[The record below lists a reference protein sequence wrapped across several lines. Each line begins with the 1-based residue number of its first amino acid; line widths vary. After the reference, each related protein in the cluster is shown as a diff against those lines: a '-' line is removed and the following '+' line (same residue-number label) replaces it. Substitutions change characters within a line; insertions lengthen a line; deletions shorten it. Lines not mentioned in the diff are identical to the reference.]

1 MLKFKNMKR
10 IDSEHYKICLINNS
24 NLQNKIDNLIKE
36 TFDSYC
42 KKKKIYYND
51 DDVKMD
57 DFNEAYTLSLNSLF
71 KEVNDW

>member
-1 MLKFKNMKR
+1 MKR
-10 IDSEHYKICLINNS
+10 IDSEHYKICLINNY

-36 TFDSYC
+36 TFDLYC
-42 KKKKIYYND
+42 KRKKIYYND

>member
-1 MLKFKNMKR
+1 MKR
-10 IDSEHYKICLINNS
+10 IDSEHYKICLITNY

-36 TFDSYC
+36 TFDLYC
-42 KKKKIYYND
+42 KRKKIYYND

>member
-1 MLKFKNMKR
+1 MKR
-10 IDSEHYKICLINNS
+10 IDSEHYKICLINNY

-42 KKKKIYYND
+42 KKKNIYYCD
-51 DDVKMD
+51 DDVRMD